1 MHPLIVR
8 IQQILPIPTW
18 LRSSAMQQGL
28 MFIMVSVISLLLMS
42 SLTVA
47 YVDYHLDKV
56 NNKIEH
62 NVEAFMLGTTTEIN
76 KEPIDEDDIIDVL
89 ATGFILSGILVV
101 LFSSAIVIYMTR
113 RNQSKIDRIEKV
125 LRAAA
130 DGELSARTMMSS
142 QGNDLT
148 RIGSTIDEMLSR
160 LQNVVAAMSDIS
172 TNIAHELKTPITRL
186 QYNLLTL
193 NEMAETHQEN
203 LDANFSEQLELA
215 LNESSRLA
223 NIFDALLRISQIKS
237 GNRRQRFETIN
248 MIDIVQTITEIYTDV
263 AEDAGMSLTLAAQI
277 EPIFIQGDRELLIQ
291 QLANLVEN
299 SLRYCPQASKLK
311 LSCYTNNDSV
321 VITMADNGPGINNQ
335 EKNRVFERLY
345 RINKSRNDGGL
356 GIGLTLVKAVTE
368 LHQGDIKL
376 YDCHPGLGVEI
387 RYHYQ

>member
-263 AEDAGMSLTLAAQI
+263 AEDAGMSLTLAAQV

-299 SLRYCPQASKLK
+299 SLRYCPQASKLN

-321 VITMADNGPGINNQ
+321 VITMADNGPGIDNQ

>member
-1 MHPLIVR
+1 MQPLIVR
-8 IQQILPIPTW
+8 IQQLLPIPTW

-47 YVDYHLDKV
+47 YVDYHLDNV
-56 NNKIEH
+56 NNNIEH

-76 KEPIDEDDIIDVL
+76 KEPIDEDDVIDVL

-148 RIGSTIDEMLSR
+148 RIGSTVDEMLSR

-193 NEMAETHQEN
+193 NEMADTHRDH
-203 LDANFSEQLELA
+203 LDSDFANQLELA

-248 MIDIVQTITEIYTDV
+248 VIDIVQTIAEIYTDV
-263 AEDAGMSLTLAAQI
+263 AEDADMRLTLDTQTK
-277 EPIFIQGDRELLIQ
+277 PIFILGDRELLTQ

-299 SLRYCPQASKLK
+299 SLRYCPPASLLK
-311 LSCYTNNDSV
+311 LSCHTDDNEV
-321 VITMADNGPGINNQ
+321 VLMMADNGPGINDQ
-335 EKNRVFERLY
+335 EKQRVFERLY

-368 LHQGDIKL
+368 LHQGEIRL

-387 RYHYQ
+387 RYRCQ

>member
-56 NNKIEH
+56 NNNIEH
-62 NVEAFMLGTTTEIN
+62 NVEAFMLGNTTKIN
-76 KEPIDEDDIIDVL
+76 KEPIDEDDVIDVL

-101 LFSSAIVIYMTR
+101 LFSSAIVISMTR

-125 LRAAA
+125 LHAAA
-130 DGELSARTMMSS
+130 NGKLSARTMMSS
-142 QGNDLT
+142 QSNDLT
-148 RIGSTIDEMLSR
+148 RIGSTVDEMLSR
-160 LQNVVAAMSDIS
+160 LQSVVAAMSDIS

-186 QYNLLTL
+186 QYNLQTL
-193 NEMAETHQEN
+193 NEMADAHSDN
-203 LDANFSEQLELA
+203 LDDDFSEQLELS
-215 LNESSRLA
+215 LKESNRLA
-223 NIFDALLRISQIKS
+223 NIFDALLRISQIES

-248 MIDIVQTITEIYTDV
+248 VVDLVHTIAEIYTEV
-263 AEDAGMSLTLAAQI
+263 AEDAGMTLTLNSQK

-291 QLANLVEN
+291 QVANLVEN
-299 SLRYCPQASKLK
+299 SLRYCPQASQLT
-311 LSCYTNNDSV
+311 LSCHTEQDNV
-321 VITMADNGPGINNQ
+321 VITMADNGPGIDDQ

-356 GIGLTLVKAVTE
+356 GIGLTLVKAVTD
-368 LHQGDIKL
+368 LHQGEIKL

-387 RYHYQ
+387 RYHC

>member
-1 MHPLIVR
+1 MQPLIVR
-8 IQQILPIPTW
+8 IQQLLPIPTW

-47 YVDYHLDKV
+47 YVDYHLDNV
-56 NNKIEH
+56 NNNIEH

-76 KEPIDEDDIIDVL
+76 KEPIDEDDVIDVL

-148 RIGSTIDEMLSR
+148 RIGSTVDKMLSR

-193 NEMAETHQEN
+193 NEMADTHRDH
-203 LDANFSEQLELA
+203 LDSDFANQLELA

-248 MIDIVQTITEIYTDV
+248 VIDIVQTIAEIYTDV
-263 AEDAGMSLTLAAQI
+263 AEDADMRLTLDTQTK
-277 EPIFIQGDRELLIQ
+277 PIFILGDRELLTQ

-299 SLRYCPQASKLK
+299 SLRYCPPTSQLT
-311 LSCYTNNDSV
+311 LSCHTDDNEV
-321 VITMADNGPGINNQ
+321 VLMMADNGPGINDQ
-335 EKNRVFERLY
+335 EKQRVFERLY

-368 LHQGDIKL
+368 LHQGEIRL

>member
-1 MHPLIVR
+1 MHPFITQL
-8 IQQILPIPTW
+8 QQRLPTPVW

-28 MFIMVSVISLLLMS
+28 MFIMVSVVSLILMS
-42 SLTVA
+42 SLTIA
-47 YVDYHLDKV
+47 YVDYHLDEV
-56 NNKIEH
+56 NNNIEH

-76 KEPIDEDDIIDVL
+76 KEPIDEDDVIDVL

-113 RNQSKIDRIEKV
+113 RNQAKIDRIETV

-142 QGNDLT
+142 QTNDLT
-148 RIGSTIDEMLSR
+148 RIGSTVDEMLSR
-160 LQNVVAAMSDIS
+160 LQSVVAAMSDIS

-186 QYNLLTL
+186 QYNLQTL
-193 NEMAETHQEN
+193 NEMADAHSDN
-203 LDANFSEQLELA
+203 LDDDFSEQLELS
-215 LNESSRLA
+215 LKESNRLA
-223 NIFDALLRISQIKS
+223 NIFDALLRISQIES

-248 MIDIVQTITEIYTDV
+248 VVDLVHTIAEIYTEV
-263 AEDAGMSLTLAAQI
+263 AEDAGMTLTLNTQK

-291 QLANLVEN
+291 QVANLVEN
-299 SLRYCPQASKLK
+299 SLRYCPQASQLT
-311 LSCYTNNDSV
+311 LSCHTEQDNV
-321 VITMADNGPGINNQ
+321 VITMADNGPGIDDQ

-356 GIGLTLVKAVTE
+356 GIGLTLVKAVTD
-368 LHQGDIKL
+368 LHQGEIKL

-387 RYHYQ
+387 RYHC